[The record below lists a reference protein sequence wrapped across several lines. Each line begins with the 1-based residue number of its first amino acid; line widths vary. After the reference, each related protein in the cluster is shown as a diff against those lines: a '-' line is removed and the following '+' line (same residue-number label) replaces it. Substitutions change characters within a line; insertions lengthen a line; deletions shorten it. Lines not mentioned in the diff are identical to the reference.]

1 MGDSDMGIKWKKP
14 RKTILIKKKKKPLWG
29 KHFPKQKGQFTMIR
43 EVYNLIKI
51 FLGSTTC
58 KQFTGKK
65 KTFLMLWNLYTLQ
78 SHRHIH
84 RWHTHT

>member
-14 RKTILIKKKKKPLWG
+14 RKTILIKKKKPLWG

-65 KTFLMLWNLYTLQ
+65 KKLFNALEPLHSSIT
-78 SHRHIH
+78 
-84 RWHTHT
+84 

>member
-1 MGDSDMGIKWKKP
+1 
-14 RKTILIKKKKKPLWG
+14 
-29 KHFPKQKGQFTMIR
+29 MIR

-65 KTFLMLWNLYTLQ
+65 KKNFLMLWNLYTLQ

-84 RWHTHT
+84 R

>member
-1 MGDSDMGIKWKKP
+1 
-14 RKTILIKKKKKPLWG
+14 
-29 KHFPKQKGQFTMIR
+29 MIR

-65 KTFLMLWNLYTLQ
+65 KKKNFLMFWNLYTLQ

-84 RWHTHT
+84 R